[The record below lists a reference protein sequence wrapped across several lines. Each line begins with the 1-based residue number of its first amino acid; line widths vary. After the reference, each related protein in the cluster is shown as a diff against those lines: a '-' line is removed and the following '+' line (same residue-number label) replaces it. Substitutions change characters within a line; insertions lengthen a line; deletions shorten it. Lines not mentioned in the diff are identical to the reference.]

1 MKHEHTP
8 DIDAQAIQW
17 FVRLRSPNATDA
29 ERSAHARW
37 LAADERHELAY
48 ARVERQW
55 RELEG
60 LRHWGQAE
68 LRRLGQESRTRAT
81 RNVRFSVAGAVA
93 AAAAL
98 ACIAVWWGLSAAPVA
113 GAEEEA
119 LRIVTQKTEQRHMM
133 LGDGSRVH
141 VNTASDLEVRYRRH
155 MREVVVNNG
164 EGLFDVDHR
173 ANRPFVVRAGHHS
186 VIAVGTRFAVRR
198 KHDDEWAVT
207 VIEGRV
213 AVVPGSPSSPEEFAD
228 LLSSAP
234 SGKYGQRVIL
244 GPDKQLHIDGEGQI
258 VAEQETDALATTAWQ
273 AGMLK
278 FRQTPLRE
286 VAREISRYTLG
297 EVRVADD
304 VPDHPVT
311 GIIHIRNRQTMVGYL
326 TEVVPVTP
334 VESGA
339 GVTVLQAP
347 LDTQREFQRPPSPP
361 PLATELHDRAALAR

>member
-1 MKHEHTP
+1 MKRESSS
-8 DIDAQAIQW
+8 DIDAQAIHW
-17 FVRLRSPNATDA
+17 FARLRAPDATDA
-29 ERSAHARW
+29 DRSAHAEW

-81 RNVRFSVAGAVA
+81 RNVRLSVAGAVA
-93 AAAAL
+93 AAAVLAL
-98 ACIAVWWGLSAAPVA
+98 AAVWWGISAEPAV
-113 GAEEEA
+113 GAEEA

-155 MREVVVNNG
+155 MREVVLNTG

-173 ANRPFVVRAGHHS
+173 ANRPFVVRAGRHS

-198 KHDDEWAVT
+198 KHDGEWAVT

-213 AVVPGSPSSPEEFAD
+213 AVVPGRPASPEEFAD
-228 LLSSAP
+228 LLSAAA
-234 SGKYGQRVIL
+234 SGRQGQRVIL
-244 GPDKQLHIDGEGQI
+244 GPDEQLHINVAGQI
-258 VAEQETDALATTAWQ
+258 VAEQETDALAAIAWQ

-311 GIIHIRNRQTMVGYL
+311 GIIHIRNLQTMVGYL

-339 GVTVLQAP
+339 GVTVLQVP
-347 LDTQREFQRPPSPP
+347 FDGQPEFTPPPSSE
-361 PLATELHDRAALAR
+361 PLGTEAQDRAPPAA

>member
-1 MKHEHTP
+1 MKRESTP
-8 DIDAQAIQW
+8 DVDAQAIHW
-17 FVRLRSPNATDA
+17 FVRLRAPDATDA
-29 ERSAHARW
+29 DRSAHGDW
-37 LAADERHELAY
+37 LAADERHELGY
-48 ARVERQW
+48 ACIERQW
-55 RELEG
+55 LELEG

-68 LRRLGQESRTRAT
+68 LRRLGHKSRTPST
-81 RNVRFSVAGAVA
+81 RNMRLAVAGAMA

-98 ACIAVWWGLSAAPVA
+98 ACIAVWWGMTAAPVMA
-113 GAEEEA
+113 EEA

-155 MREVVVNNG
+155 LREVVVNTG

-173 ANRPFVVRAGHHS
+173 ADRPFVVRTGHHS

-198 KHDDEWAVT
+198 KNDGEWAVT

-213 AVVPGSPSSPEEFAD
+213 VVVPGRPASPEEFAE
-228 LLSSAP
+228 LLSAAP
-234 SGKYGQRVIL
+234 SGRFGQSVIL
-244 GPDKQLHIDGEGQI
+244 GPDEQLHIDGTGQI
-258 VAEQETDALATTAWQ
+258 VAEQETDALAAIGWQ
-273 AGMLK
+273 TGMLK

-297 EVRVADD
+297 EVRVADN

-311 GIIHIRNRQTMVGYL
+311 GIIHIRNLQTMVGYL

-347 LDTQREFQRPPSPP
+347 LGEGRGWTRPPSSPNP
-361 PLATELHDRAALAR
+361 ATEPQDRAPPVR